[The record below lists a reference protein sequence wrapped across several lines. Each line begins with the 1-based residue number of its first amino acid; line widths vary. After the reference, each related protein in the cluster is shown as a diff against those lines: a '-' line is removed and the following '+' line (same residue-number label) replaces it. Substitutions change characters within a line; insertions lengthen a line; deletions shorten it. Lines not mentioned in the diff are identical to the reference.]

1 MNAPPVA
8 PLHQVERVSCCGRRA
23 YHPPQRTLII
33 TESNPAPWCLARLD
47 RLFSRDQLQR
57 RYVQDHLRDCTQTIR
72 EWLNIMTLPF
82 MSAALID
89 SVRCRRDVY

>member
-1 MNAPPVA
+1 M
-8 PLHQVERVSCCGRRA
+8 
-23 YHPPQRTLII
+23 
-33 TESNPAPWCLARLD
+33 D